1 MGQNF
6 KKKEIT
12 PEVVST
18 FLEGY
23 DPQERIVN
31 FDYKYNDD
39 FITIIYRN
47 ENDDKCTSRDSFT
60 PFLWATKRACLRLC
74 NGNRTELSSLMKKY
88 GIWVKALD
96 TTNAK
101 GEVVEEILD
110 GYYDD

>member
-31 FDYKYNDD
+31 FDYKYSDN

-47 ENDDKCTSRDSFT
+47 ENDDKCTSRDSFM
-60 PFLWATKRACLRLC
+60 PFPNCRVGKVPWGSISYLRAY
-74 NGNRTELSSLMKKY
+74 S
-88 GIWVKALD
+88 
-96 TTNAK
+96 
-101 GEVVEEILD
+101 
-110 GYYDD
+110 